1 MAASP
6 DVIVELVVSP
16 CPPQNTIDDI
26 TQVVMAIF
34 PLALVSEAVCANNTK
49 VVPNASV
56 LAIGL
61 WLGRNGSTDAQLLDA
76 LRAAS
81 FISGNRT
88 AALFVSAQMIQ
99 HMAAAS
105 WAGKNKHQGR
115 ATLNNTII
123 VDISSADIITK
134 VSGTYDVP
142 VLPDISFTDT
152 ITETLT
158 LNPPGSFPALQAHVS
173 TNLDVSQ
180 GGIIADSI
188 LIALIA
194 PLLGGIALFGGEIA
208 AAAENPQEAG
218 VGTSLANSWPAVVLI
233 SKPIVGKVTFTWSAL
248 TVDTSGVRTLGTYA
262 LGLRSPK
269 VVIAGP
275 TAVSFPRSKGSALES
290 YSVVLTDLR
299 AGNATVVWSGAAH
312 GGGAHTT
319 VTFEIAGQFHI
330 QAKVTDTD
338 NVSATGGTTVFV
350 NITGKG
356 ETP

>member
-16 CPPQNTIDDI
+16 CPPQTTIDDI
-26 TQVVMAIF
+26 TQVVLGIF
-34 PLALVSEAVCANNTK
+34 PLAQVSEAVCAHNTN
-49 VVPNASV
+49 VVPNSSV
-56 LAIGL
+56 LAVGL
-61 WLGRNGSTDAQLLDA
+61 WIGRNGATDAQLLDA

-99 HMAAAS
+99 GMAAAG
-105 WAGKNKHQGR
+105 WATTNKHQGR

-123 VDISSADIITK
+123 VDITSAGIVTK
-134 VSGTYDVP
+134 VSGKYDVP

-158 LNPPGSFPALQAHVS
+158 LYPPGSFPALQAHVS

-180 GGIIADSI
+180 GGVIADSV
-188 LIALIA
+188 LTALIS

-208 AAAENPQEAG
+208 AAAENPQEAA
-218 VGTSLANSWPAVVLI
+218 VGTSLANSWPSVVLI
-233 SKPIVGKVTFTWSAL
+233 SKPIVGKVTFAWGAL

-262 LGLRSPK
+262 LAPRSPK
-269 VVIAGP
+269 VAIAGP

-312 GGGAHTT
+312 GGSARTT
-319 VTFEIAGQFHI
+319 VTFEIAGPFHI
-330 QAKVTDTD
+330 HAKVTDTD
-338 NVSATGGTTVFV
+338 NVSATGSTTVFV

-356 ETP
+356 EAP